1 MTRNRVNVP
10 VLWQNAE
17 KTDGDMIVAIF
28 NQLQAK
34 MGTDQFAKP
43 IREGEESFTIRRA
56 PRHHL

>member
-1 MTRNRVNVP
+1 
-10 VLWQNAE
+10 
-17 KTDGDMIVAIF
+17 
-28 NQLQAK
+28 